1 MLSLQM
7 GFGGRMDSNSSN
19 ERATY
24 RQDVYSALG
33 TNSEFDVEIGTVDE
47 LEKHLVELGFSE
59 IQSVVTPS
67 WSDVNHRQWIW
78 TTAKK

>member
-1 MLSLQM
+1 M

-19 ERATY
+19 GRATY